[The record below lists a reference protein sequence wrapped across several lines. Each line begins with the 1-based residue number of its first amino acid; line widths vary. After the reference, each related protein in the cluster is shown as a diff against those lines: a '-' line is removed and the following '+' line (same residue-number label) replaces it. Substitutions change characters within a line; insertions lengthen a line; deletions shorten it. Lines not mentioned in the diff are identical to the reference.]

1 MVSCIIDSSVWIDF
15 FRGRLKPAVLDF
27 LSEVIPLRSA
37 GITDIIRHEILVGAR
52 EKPERQQLRGLLSP
66 LPCLRIQD
74 DQLEEFEDFAWNLR
88 AHGLIGKYTDTAI
101 AFICHYH
108 KIPILS
114 FDKFFSH
121 LARKGLIKLRPSA

>member
-1 MVSCIIDSSVWIDF
+1 MVSCIVDTSVWIDF
-15 FRGRLKPAVLDF
+15 FRGKLKPVVLNL
-27 LSEVIPLRSA
+27 LSEAIPLRTA
-37 GITDIIRHEILVGAR
+37 GITDIIRHEILIGAAG
-52 EKPERQQLRGLLSP
+52 KPERQQLRGLFSP
-66 LPCLRIQD
+66 LPCLRIRD

-88 AHGLIGKYTDTAI
+88 HHGLIGKYTDVAI

-121 LARKGLIKLRPSA
+121 LARKNLIVVVPTH

>member
-1 MVSCIIDSSVWIDF
+1 MVSCIVDTSVWIDF
-15 FRGRLKPAVLDF
+15 FRGKLKSDTLDL
-27 LSEVIPLRSA
+27 LSEIIPLRTA

-52 EKPERQQLRGLLSP
+52 VKPERQQLRGLLSP

-74 DQLEEFEDFAWNLR
+74 NQLEAFDDFGWNLR
-88 AHGLIGKYTDTAI
+88 HHGLMGKYTDVAI
-101 AFICHYH
+101 AFVCHHH

-121 LARKGLIKLRPSA
+121 LAQKNLIHSAIA